1 MDHLTPNESLKD
13 ILSASEF
20 NHFVYPADLFQQRLK
35 EEFFRTNRNSQPF
48 ALIKIYAKPFEIFSD
63 WNKNVKAIRSWKISV
78 LTMLSEIDFVDIIGF
93 LPNRGIGLIFLN
105 TDIEKLISIRKKI
118 LRNLSESKTIDILR
132 LHKNKTPIFD
142 VFLHTG
148 KVEENSPEEDVA
160 IKKFNKESK
169 PFLTLSRL
177 LYTDTVLPQT
187 LKRNCQMFVK
197 RAIDVVCTSLAL
209 ICLSPILLAIA
220 IIVKCSDP
228 KGPVIFKQIRV
239 GQHGKTFTMYKF
251 RSMYMD
257 AEERK
262 KELEHLNETSGP
274 TFKMKNDPRIYPMG
288 RILRKFSLDE
298 LPQLFNILKGDMSIV
313 GPRPPI
319 PAETATYTSWHNM
332 RLAVK
337 PGLTCI
343 WQVSGRSNI
352 SFEDWMRLD
361 NQYIQNNS
369 IKDDIILI
377 AKTFKVVF
385 KGEGAY

>member
-1 MDHLTPNESLKD
+1 
-13 ILSASEF
+13 
-20 NHFVYPADLFQQRLK
+20 
-35 EEFFRTNRNSQPF
+35 
-48 ALIKIYAKPFEIFSD
+48 
-63 WNKNVKAIRSWKISV
+63 
-78 LTMLSEIDFVDIIGF
+78 
-93 LPNRGIGLIFLN
+93 
-105 TDIEKLISIRKKI
+105 
-118 LRNLSESKTIDILR
+118 
-132 LHKNKTPIFD
+132 
-142 VFLHTG
+142 
-148 KVEENSPEEDVA
+148 
-160 IKKFNKESK
+160 
-169 PFLTLSRL
+169 
-177 LYTDTVLPQT
+177 
-187 LKRNCQMFVK
+187 
-197 RAIDVVCTSLAL
+197 
-209 ICLSPILLAIA
+209 
-220 IIVKCSDP
+220 
-228 KGPVIFKQIRV
+228 
-239 GQHGKTFTMYKF
+239 
-251 RSMYMD
+251 MD

>member
-1 MDHLTPNESLKD
+1 MDHLTPNESLQD
-13 ILSASEF
+13 IISASEF
-20 NHFVYPADLFQQRLK
+20 NHFLYPADLFQQRLK
-35 EEFFRTNRNSQPF
+35 EEFFRTNRNSLPF
-48 ALIKIYAKPFEIFSD
+48 TFIKIYVKPFEIFSD
-63 WNKNVKAIRSWKISV
+63 WSKNMKVMRSWKISV
-78 LTMLSEIDFVDIIGF
+78 LTMLSELDFVDIIGF
-93 LPNRGIGLIFLN
+93 LPNGGIGLIFLN
-105 TDIEKLISIRKKI
+105 SDINKLISIRKKI
-118 LRNLSESKTIDILR
+118 LRNLSESKTLDILR
-132 LHKNKTPIFD
+132 LHKNKTPIFEA
-142 VFLHTG
+142 FLYTG
-148 KVEENSPEEDVA
+148 KVEENSPEEDKA

-177 LYTDTVLPQT
+177 LYTDTVLPRTPKRTTQLF
-187 LKRNCQMFVK
+187 LKRV
-197 RAIDVVCTSLAL
+197 IDVACTSLAL
-209 ICLSPILLAIA
+209 IVLSPVLLAIA

-239 GQHGKTFTMYKF
+239 GQHGKTFTMFKF

-298 LPQLFNILKGDMSIV
+298 LPQLFNILRGDMSIV

-369 IKDDIILI
+369 IKEDIILI

-385 KGEGAY
+385 KGDGAY

>member
-1 MDHLTPNESLKD
+1 
-13 ILSASEF
+13 
-20 NHFVYPADLFQQRLK
+20 
-35 EEFFRTNRNSQPF
+35 
-48 ALIKIYAKPFEIFSD
+48 
-63 WNKNVKAIRSWKISV
+63 
-78 LTMLSEIDFVDIIGF
+78 MLSEIDFVDIIGF
-93 LPNRGIGLIFLN
+93 LPNGGIGLIFLN

-148 KVEENSPEEDVA
+148 KVEENSPEEDAA

-220 IIVKCSDP
+220 IIVKYSDP